1 MLNVKNGDLDML
13 GVLYERYNRILFA
26 YFFRMTA
33 NTEISEDLVQ
43 TVFFRIIKYREKF
56 RGDGKFTTWLF
67 HIAHNVKNDS
77 FRKNKRYK
85 NTEDVY
91 EIELK
96 DENNPGV
103 EVEKKEKSAF
113 LKKALNQLP
122 AEQREVLILSRFHD
136 MKYKD
141 ISKIMKCSEGAVK
154 AKIFRAVEKL
164 RVIYR
169 KMESY

>member
-1 MLNVKNGDLDML
+1 MQKVKNGDLDML

-26 YFFRMTA
+26 YFYRMTA
-33 NTEISEDLVQ
+33 NKETSEDLVQ
-43 TVFFRIIKYREKF
+43 IVFFRIIKYREKF

-77 FRKNKRYK
+77 YKKNKRYK

-91 EIELK
+91 EIDLK
-96 DENNPGV
+96 DDNNPGT
-103 EVEKKEKSAF
+103 EIEIKEKSV
-113 LKKALNQLP
+113 LVKKALNRLP
-122 AEQREVLILSRFHD
+122 AEQREILILSRYHD

-141 ISKIMKCSEGAVK
+141 IAKVLKCSEGAVK
-154 AKIFRAVEKL
+154 ARIFRAVEKL

-169 KMESY
+169 KMEIN